1 MFSSLFLK
9 TRLKLTFR
17 IKIKIVLFKI
27 SFSKHFWNALWFL
40 PKSHTKSHTT
50 KTRLKLGFL
59 KRDISNYNQTSRV
72 QKKIS
77 PYATN
82 VFYGNRTWGLDFLS
96 EGSQCVKWSP
106 IHILVRL
113 EYINFIIYVVPTNL
127 SVFNFYSIGLKKN
140 RFKFFS
146 NFYFQTYFNLVDK
159 SLKE

>member
-40 PKSHTKSHTT
+40 PKSHTT

-59 KRDISNYNQTSRV
+59 KRDITNYNQTSRV